1 MPSRRQRKLDALV
14 TRLQVQYGPRAIHRD
29 PPPRAP
35 APIPHVSTTFPA
47 LDAALGIGG
56 LPRGRI
62 SEVSGRVTSGKLTL
76 AAKVLSAAQREPDA
90 LVAWLDLGRTCD
102 PDYLYRCGVDLERL
116 LVVRPADSADALTIL
131 LHLVESNTLALLV
144 FDSLSDLH
152 RGDESRLA
160 GALER
165 LATIVTQTQTAVIF
179 LSDPG
184 IQFRTLAHLA
194 TVRLELR
201 FERWIDIGPDV
212 RGYEGQVKIVKHKLG
227 RAGAEV
233 LIRIAFNGTVSGYGL

>member
-14 TRLQVQYGPRAIHRD
+14 SRLQVQYGPRAIHRD
-29 PPPRAP
+29 PLPRTP
-35 APIPHVSTTFPA
+35 EPIPHVSTTFPA
-47 LDAALGIGG
+47 RDAALGIGG

-62 SEVSGRVTSGKLTL
+62 SEISGRVTSGKLTL
-76 AAKVLSAAQREPDA
+76 AAKLLSAAQREPDA
-90 LVAWLDLGRTCD
+90 LGAWLDLGRTCD

-116 LVVRPADSADALTIL
+116 LVVRPEDSADALAIL
-131 LHLVESNTLALLV
+131 LHLVESNTLAVLV
-144 FDSLSDLH
+144 FDSLSELH

-165 LATIVTQTQTAVIF
+165 LATIVTQTGTAVIF
-179 LSDPG
+179 LSDPA

-201 FERWIDIGPDV
+201 FERWIDLRPDV

-227 RAGAEV
+227 RAGGEV
-233 LIRIAFNGTVSGYGL
+233 LIRFAFNGTIKGHGL

>member
-29 PPPRAP
+29 PLPRAP
-35 APIPHVSTTFPA
+35 APVPHISTTFPA

-62 SEVSGRVTSGKLTL
+62 SEISGRITSGKLTL
-76 AAKVLSAAQREPDA
+76 AAKLLSAAQHEPDA
-90 LVAWLDLGRTCD
+90 LGAWLDLGRTCD

-116 LVVRPADSADALTIL
+116 LVVRPEDSADALAIL
-131 LHLVESNTLALLV
+131 LHLVESNTLAVLV
-144 FDSLSDLH
+144 FDSLSELH

-179 LSDPG
+179 LSDPAV
-184 IQFRTLAHLA
+184 QFRTLAHLA

-201 FERWIDIGPDV
+201 LERWIDLRPDV

-227 RAGAEV
+227 RAGGQV
-233 LIRIAFNGTVSGYGL
+233 LVQIAFNGTVRGHNL